1 MFLNYFLVPCK
12 LVYFIITASS
22 DGITLFYVGLA
33 SANLTR
39 IDDNLKQ
46 VRGALG
52 YFLGGYVPPGTPN
65 RDPVL
70 EKISP
75 KIDTPF

>member
-1 MFLNYFLVPCK
+1 MKSQWFFDIVNVPWS
-12 LVYFIITASS
+12 FSIQ
-22 DGITLFYVGLA
+22 
-33 SANLTR
+33 NLLLWNKW
-39 IDDNLKQ
+39 IEN
-46 VRGALG
+46 RGALG

-65 RDPVL
+65 WHPVL